1 MSTARSDGP
10 AEHDRVRIT
19 TWTFE
24 ADGDRTGPH
33 THELAYVVVPVTGGT
48 FTVTDQDGTV
58 TEMVQVAGTPY
69 VRPAGVSHDLV
80 NASGGRAVF
89 VEVELKD

>member
-1 MSTARSDGP
+1 
-10 AEHDRVRIT
+10 
-19 TWTFE
+19 
-24 ADGDRTGPH
+24 
-33 THELAYVVVPVTGGT
+33 
-48 FTVTDQDGTV
+48 VTDQDGTV

-80 NASGGRAVF
+80 NASGGHAVF